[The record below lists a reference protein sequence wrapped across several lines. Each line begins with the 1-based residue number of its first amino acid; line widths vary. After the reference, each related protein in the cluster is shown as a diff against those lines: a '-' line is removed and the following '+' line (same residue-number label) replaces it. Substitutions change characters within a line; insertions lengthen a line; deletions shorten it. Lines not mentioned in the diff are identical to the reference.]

1 MTATTC
7 PRCSETFT
15 TTTIEGEEVGACPV
29 GHGVWL
35 QLEQLERIAD
45 DDVDEASPASEDVAW
60 TASEIEPR
68 GLTDEKFRT
77 CPVCSQTLR
86 KDVWRYGSG
95 VVIDV
100 CDEHGAWVDSGEIE
114 RIESWE
120 EAWDRHTSAT
130 AD

>member
-1 MTATTC
+1 MSATTC

-15 TTTIEGEEVGACPV
+15 KTTIEGEDVRACPA

-35 QLEQLERIAD
+35 QLEQLTRIAD
-45 DDVDEASPASEDVAW
+45 DDVDEAATGAEDVAW
-60 TASEIEPR
+60 TASEIQPR

-77 CPVCSQTLR
+77 CPSCSQTLR

-100 CDEHGAWVDSGEIE
+100 CDEHGAWVDSGEIT
-114 RIESWE
+114 RIEAGE
-120 EAWDRHTSAT
+120 EAWDRHTAST
-130 AD
+130 PD